1 MTEGT
6 NEDRVPADLALITA
20 RLGAELRDAGV
31 PADPGRCERFAR
43 AVPLAR
49 PATQYELYL
58 CALATF
64 ASCPEQTETVRRVFT
79 GLFGGMDGRAPGQSG
94 PEAPDLPGPL
104 PRPAPDD
111 LLAEAARAAQ
121 EHPAPPPGPDRAAG
135 AESRGMGSPA
145 GALGGA
151 ADAAELDADQAETA
165 RPALA
170 SRVERL
176 AGTDFAELSPAELE
190 ELAGLMSEL
199 TLAVPLRRS
208 RREHPSARGR
218 RTDLRSTLRQARRTG
233 GHPLRLA
240 RRSPALRPR
249 QLIVMCD
256 ISGSMEPYARAMLQ
270 LVYCAAGGAEAE
282 VFTFATRLTRLTGAL
297 ANMPPEQA
305 LRRAGQAAPDW
316 LGGTRIGASLKEFN
330 DTVGRPGLARGA
342 VLVIISDG
350 WDTGDPEVLR
360 REMQRL
366 SRVAHRIIW
375 VNPRTKSEQYRP
387 LAGGM
392 AAAWPYCDAVL
403 SAHSVDAL
411 HELAAVLAR
420 PGRSR
425 PWSRDGTRGH
435 PAVPAAAGGS
445 VGQLGRD
452 EPAGHVSRQAGVAG
466 IHGQD
471 RGAGAQVDPGQVG
484 PDQ

>member
-6 NEDRVPADLALITA
+6 NGDRVPADLALIAA

-49 PATQYELYL
+49 PATQYEFSL

-64 ASCPEQTETVRRVFT
+64 ASGPEHIETVQRVVRE
-79 GLFGGMDGRAPGQSG
+79 LFGAAGGGAAGPPGRQ
-94 PEAPDLPGPL
+94 APDPPGPP

-121 EHPAPPPGPDRAAG
+121 EHPAPPPGAPPPGSGPDGADG
-135 AESRGMGSPA
+135 AEGHGAGSR
-145 GALGGA
+145 GGA
-151 ADAAELDADQAETA
+151 ADPGADGPPETA

-176 AGTDFAELSPAELE
+176 AGTDFAELTPAELQA
-190 ELAGLMSEL
+190 LTGLMSEL

-218 RTDLRSTLRQARRTG
+218 RTDLRSTLRHARRTG

-240 RRSPALRPR
+240 RRAPSLRPR
-249 QLIVMCD
+249 QLIVLCD

-270 LVYCAAGGAEAE
+270 LLYCAAGGAEAE

-297 ANMPPEQA
+297 AHMPPEQA
-305 LRRAGQAAPDW
+305 LQRAGQAAPDW

-342 VLVIISDG
+342 VVVIISDG
-350 WDTGDPEVLR
+350 WDTGEPAVLR

-403 SAHSVDAL
+403 SAHSVHAL
-411 HELAAVLAR
+411 HELTAALAR
-420 PGRSR
+420 PGRHR
-425 PWSRDGTRGH
+425 PRSQDATRDAPG
-435 PAVPAAAGGS
+435 PAREASPPRAAG
-445 VGQLGRD
+445 D
-452 EPAGHVSRQAGVAG
+452 
-466 IHGQD
+466 
-471 RGAGAQVDPGQVG
+471 
-484 PDQ
+484 

>member
-1 MTEGT
+1 VSDHTGPDHT
-6 NEDRVPADLALITA
+6 GPDHTGPGHANGDRVPADLALIAA

-64 ASCPEQTETVRRVFT
+64 ASGPDQVETVRRVFSD
-79 GLFGGMDGRAPGQSG
+79 LFGGMDGPRTAQTG
-94 PEAPDLPGPL
+94 PEPPGPP
-104 PRPAPDD
+104 PRPGPDD

-121 EHPAPPPGPDRAAG
+121 QHPVPPPGPGPEGAGEPADHAAG
-135 AESRGMGSPA
+135 SPEA
-145 GALGGA
+145 TPGEVTDPDA
-151 ADAAELDADQAETA
+151 ADQPGTA

-170 SRVERL
+170 SRIERL
-176 AGTDFAELSPAELE
+176 AGTDFAELTPAELQA
-190 ELAGLMSEL
+190 LAGLMSEL

-208 RREHPSARGR
+208 RRERPAARGR
-218 RTDLRSTLRQARRTG
+218 RTDLRSTLRHARRTG

-240 RRSPALRPR
+240 YRAPALRPR
-249 QLIVMCD
+249 QLIVLCD

-270 LVYCAAGGAEAE
+270 LLYCAAGGAEAE

-297 ANMPPEQA
+297 AHMPPEQA
-305 LRRAGQAAPDW
+305 LQRAGQAAPDW

-342 VLVIISDG
+342 VIVIISDG
-350 WDTGDPEVLR
+350 WDTGEPAVLR
-360 REMQRL
+360 REMERL

-411 HELAAVLAR
+411 RELTTALAR
-420 PGRSR
+420 PGRHR
-425 PWSRDGTRGH
+425 PWSQDGTRRAPGH
-435 PAVPAAAGGS
+435 P
-445 VGQLGRD
+445 
-452 EPAGHVSRQAGVAG
+452 
-466 IHGQD
+466 
-471 RGAGAQVDPGQVG
+471 RGAPW
-484 PDQ
+484 

>member
-1 MTEGT
+1 MPSDPRPDRAGPDRPGPDRSGT
-6 NEDRVPADLALITA
+6 GSHANGDQVPADLALIAA

-43 AVPLAR
+43 AVPVAR
-49 PATQYELYL
+49 PATRYELYL

-64 ASCPEQTETVRRVFT
+64 ASGPEQTETVQRVF
-79 GLFGGMDGRAPGQSG
+79 GDLFGGVGGPAAGQPG
-94 PEAPDLPGPL
+94 PDAPDLPGPP
-104 PRPAPDD
+104 PRPASDD

-121 EHPAPPPGPDRAAG
+121 QHPAPPPGPVPPG
-135 AESRGMGSPA
+135 ADGPDETEGHGPGSP
-145 GALGGA
+145 GS
-151 ADAAELDADQAETA
+151 AAEEGAGPDAPDRPETA

-176 AGTDFAELSPAELE
+176 AGTDFAELTPSELQA
-190 ELAGLMSEL
+190 LTGLMSEL
-199 TLAVPLRRS
+199 TLAVPVRRS
-208 RREHPSARGR
+208 RRERPAARGR
-218 RTDLRSTLRQARRTG
+218 RTDLRSTLRHARRTG

-240 RRSPALRPR
+240 YRAPALRPR
-249 QLIVMCD
+249 QLIVLCD

-270 LVYCAAGGAEAE
+270 LLYCAAGGAEAE

-297 ANMPPEQA
+297 AHMPPEQA

-342 VLVIISDG
+342 VVVIISDG
-350 WDTGDPEVLR
+350 WDTGEPAVLR
-360 REMQRL
+360 HEMQRL

-403 SAHSVDAL
+403 SAHSVNAL
-411 HELAAVLAR
+411 HELTVALAR
-420 PGRSR
+420 PGRHR
-425 PWSRDGTRGH
+425 PRSRDGTRRG
-435 PAVPAAAGGS
+435 PEVSRPRGAAG
-445 VGQLGRD
+445 RD
-452 EPAGHVSRQAGVAG
+452 G
-466 IHGQD
+466 
-471 RGAGAQVDPGQVG
+471 
-484 PDQ
+484 

>member
-1 MTEGT
+1 M
-6 NEDRVPADLALITA
+6 PADLALIAA
-20 RLGAELRDAGV
+20 RLGAELRSAGV

-49 PATQYELYL
+49 PATRYELYL
-58 CALATF
+58 CALAAF
-64 ASCPEQTETVRRVFT
+64 ASGPEQTETVQRVF
-79 GLFGGMDGRAPGQSG
+79 GDLFGGVGGPGAGQPG
-94 PEAPDLPGPL
+94 PDLPGPP
-104 PRPAPDD
+104 PRPASDD

-121 EHPAPPPGPDRAAG
+121 EHPAPSGPPPPGVAGPGGTEGHGPGSPGGTADEG
-135 AESRGMGSPA
+135 AEP
-145 GALGGA
+145 
-151 ADAAELDADQAETA
+151 DAPDQPGTA

-176 AGTDFAELSPAELE
+176 AGTDFAELTPAELQA
-190 ELAGLMSEL
+190 LTGLMSEL

-208 RREHPSARGR
+208 RREHPAARGR
-218 RTDLRSTLRQARRTG
+218 RTDLRSTLRHARRTG

-240 RRSPALRPR
+240 HRTPVLRSR
-249 QLIVMCD
+249 QLIVLCD

-270 LVYCAAGGAEAE
+270 LLYCAAGGADAE

-297 ANMPPEQA
+297 AHMPPEQA

-342 VLVIISDG
+342 VVVIISDG
-350 WDTGDPEVLR
+350 WDTGEPAVLR

-366 SRVAHRIIW
+366 SRVAHRIVW

-403 SAHSVDAL
+403 SAHSVNAL
-411 HELAAVLAR
+411 HELAVALAR
-420 PGRSR
+420 PGRHR
-425 PWSRDGTRGH
+425 PWSRDGTRSRPEVNPRWG
-435 PAVPAAAGGS
+435 AAG
-445 VGQLGRD
+445 RD
-452 EPAGHVSRQAGVAG
+452 G
-466 IHGQD
+466 
-471 RGAGAQVDPGQVG
+471 
-484 PDQ
+484 

>member
-6 NEDRVPADLALITA
+6 NAGRAPADLALIAA
-20 RLGAELRDAGV
+20 RLGAELRDAAV

-64 ASCPEQTETVRRVFT
+64 ASGPEQAETVRRVFT
-79 GLFGGMDGRAPGQSG
+79 GLFGGVDGRAPGQSG
-94 PEAPDLPGPL
+94 PEAPDLPAPP
-104 PRPAPDD
+104 PRSAPDD

-121 EHPAPPPGPDRAAG
+121 EHPAPPGPPGPGGAG
-135 AESRGMGSPA
+135 GAGSLGAGSPGA
-145 GALGGA
+145 ALGDA
-151 ADAAELDADQAETA
+151 ADAAEPDAGQPENA

-176 AGTDFAELSPAELE
+176 AGTDFAELTLAELQD
-190 ELAGLMSEL
+190 LAGLMSEL

-208 RREHPSARGR
+208 RREHPSARGP
-218 RTDLRSTLRQARRTG
+218 RTDLRSTLRHARRTG

-240 RRSPALRPR
+240 RRAPALRPR
-249 QLIVMCD
+249 QLIVLCD

-270 LVYCAAGGAEAE
+270 LLYCAAGGAGAE

-297 ANMPPEQA
+297 AHMPPEQA

-342 VLVIISDG
+342 VVVIISDG
-350 WDTGDPEVLR
+350 WDTGEPAILR

-411 HELAAVLAR
+411 RELTATLAR
-420 PGRSR
+420 PGRHR
-425 PWSRDGTRGH
+425 PWSRDGTRH
-435 PAVPAAAGGS
+435 APWPAHRV
-445 VGQLGRD
+445 
-452 EPAGHVSRQAGVAG
+452 
-466 IHGQD
+466 
-471 RGAGAQVDPGQVG
+471 
-484 PDQ
+484 

>member
-1 MTEGT
+1 VTVTDRSGSDRSG
-6 NEDRVPADLALITA
+6 NRNHGHGDRVPADLALIAA

-43 AVPLAR
+43 AVPVAR
-49 PATQYELYL
+49 PATRYELYL

-64 ASCPEQTETVRRVFT
+64 ASGPEQTETVQRVF
-79 GLFGGMDGRAPGQSG
+79 GDLFGWGDGPAAGRFG
-94 PEAPDLPGPL
+94 PEVPDLPGPP
-104 PRPAPDD
+104 PRPPSDD

-121 EHPAPPPGPDRAAG
+121 EHPAPASGQLPPGVAGPDGTQGHGPDSPGSAAEEGAEPDAPDRPEAV
-135 AESRGMGSPA
+135 
-145 GALGGA
+145 
-151 ADAAELDADQAETA
+151 

-176 AGTDFAELSPAELE
+176 AGTDFAELTPTELQA
-190 ELAGLMSEL
+190 LTGLMSEL

-208 RREHPSARGR
+208 RRERPAARGR
-218 RTDLRSTLRQARRTG
+218 GTDLRSTLRHARRTG

-240 RRSPALRPR
+240 HRAPILRPR
-249 QLIVMCD
+249 RLVVLCD

-270 LVYCAAGGAEAE
+270 LLYCAAGGADAE

-297 ANMPPEQA
+297 AHMPPEQA
-305 LRRAGQAAPDW
+305 LRRAGEAAPDW

-342 VLVIISDG
+342 VVVIISDG
-350 WDTGDPEVLR
+350 WDTGEPAMLR

-403 SAHSVDAL
+403 SAHSVKAL
-411 HELAAVLAR
+411 HELTVALAR
-420 PGRSR
+420 PGRHR
-425 PWSRDGTRGH
+425 PWSPDGTR
-435 PAVPAAAGGS
+435 S
-445 VGQLGRD
+445 
-452 EPAGHVSRQAGVAG
+452 
-466 IHGQD
+466 
-471 RGAGAQVDPGQVG
+471 GASQ
-484 PDQ
+484 

>member
-1 MTEGT
+1 MAEG
-6 NEDRVPADLALITA
+6 RSRGPADLALIAA
-20 RLGAELRDAGV
+20 RLGAELRHAGV

-43 AVPLAR
+43 AIPLAR

-64 ASCPEQTETVRRVFT
+64 ASGPEQIATVHRVFSD
-79 GLFGGMDGRAPGQSG
+79 LFGGVDGRTAGQPG
-94 PEAPDLPGPL
+94 PAAPDLPGTPHH
-104 PRPAPDD
+104 PAPDD

-121 EHPAPPPGPDRAAG
+121 EHPASRPSPPPAGPEG
-135 AESRGMGSPA
+135 ADDPGRGTKSQD
-145 GALGGA
+145 GA
-151 ADAAELDADQAETA
+151 ASEAAEPDQDQPETA
-165 RPALA
+165 RPVLA
-170 SRVERL
+170 SRAERL
-176 AGTDFAELSPAELE
+176 AGTDFAELTPAELQD
-190 ELAGLMSEL
+190 LAGLMSEL

-218 RTDLRSTLRQARRTG
+218 RTDLRSTLRHARRTG

-240 RRSPALRPR
+240 RRAPALRPR
-249 QLIVMCD
+249 QLVVLCD

-270 LVYCAAGGAEAE
+270 LLYCAAGGAEAE

-297 ANMPPEQA
+297 AHMPPEQA
-305 LRRAGQAAPDW
+305 LQRAGQAAPDW

-342 VLVIISDG
+342 VVVIISDG
-350 WDTGDPEVLR
+350 WDTGEPAMLR

-403 SAHSVDAL
+403 SAHSVHAL
-411 HELAAVLAR
+411 HELTAALAR
-420 PGRSR
+420 PGRHR
-425 PWSRDGTRGH
+425 PGARDGTRAPG
-435 PAVPAAAGGS
+435 PAREASRPQETAAHDG
-445 VGQLGRD
+445 
-452 EPAGHVSRQAGVAG
+452 
-466 IHGQD
+466 
-471 RGAGAQVDPGQVG
+471 
-484 PDQ
+484 